1 MDGQTAAD
9 LDVARTRLPRLV
21 AWYFTR
27 GHSCAPVRGRP
38 PAAVL
43 PLGLQPCNAGL
54 RLQPLQLLSDSALQT
69 LTAARQEM
77 ECVRQT
83 KIRSMLLTNPG

>member
-27 GHSCAPVRGRP
+27 GHSCALVRGRP

-54 RLQPLQLLSDSALQT
+54 QPLQLLSALHFCRLSQQRGRKWNVC
-69 LTAARQEM
+69 ARLKYGV
-77 ECVRQT
+77 CC
-83 KIRSMLLTNPG
+83 